1 MKKVGR
7 FFADL
12 WFLTKPYFTSEEWK
26 PAWALLIA
34 LIALNLLQVGLG
46 LVVSFSRNIY
56 YTALQQKDAAGFFRG
71 LFWFTPRPHTFP
83 MPGFFMFVVVLIL
96 SGVLANYLQSWLQ
109 IRWQRWMTARFVEQ
123 WLGEHAHYRLMLTNS
138 IQGVGAD
145 NPDQRIQEDI
155 EDVTASSLGFV
166 LGLISSIVTVF
177 SYGGLLWALSGPLVL
192 FGLHIHGYLFWA
204 AVLYSIVVTWLT
216 HLVGRPLAALTF
228 QQQRLRGNFRFSLV
242 KTRENA
248 EAIALLGGESE
259 ERQGINRRFADFYA
273 NFFRIMNRTAWLSL
287 VTGGFS
293 EVSSNFALLI
303 SAPRFF
309 ASRITFGTMMQIVQL
324 FGDLQDAFLWFMN
337 QYAIFAAYA
346 AQIERLATFQRAL
359 DVAKRVGAPTA
370 RRQIM
375 ANDVV
380 ARELAISLPD
390 GQPLL
395 APTDFTLEPDV
406 STAILGPSGA
416 GKSTLFRALA
426 GVWPFTSGQLV
437 GPPIG
442 AVFLP
447 QEPYLPEGTLRRVL
461 CYPQHPGEVGDPALA
476 AALQSVGLLPL
487 AAHLDLEA
495 AWSQRLSP
503 GEQQR
508 VALARALLL
517 RPSWLFMDEATSS
530 LDAAAEAEL
539 FAMLKREL
547 PETTL
552 VSITHREALARLH
565 DRILRVS
572 SEGVSALELA

>member
-26 PAWALLIA
+26 PAWALLLS
-34 LIALNLLQVGLG
+34 LIALNLLQVGIG
-46 LVVSFSRNIY
+46 LAVSFSRSIY
-56 YTALQQKDAAGFFRG
+56 YTALQEKDAAGFFRG

-83 MPGFFMFVVVLIL
+83 MPGFFMFVVVLVL
-96 SGVLANYLQSWLQ
+96 SGVLSTYLQSWLQ
-109 IRWQRWMTARFVEQ
+109 IRWQRWMTARFVDQ
-123 WLGEHAHYRLMLTNS
+123 WLSEHAHYRLMLTNS
-138 IQGVGAD
+138 TQGVGTD

-155 EDVTASSLGFV
+155 EDVTTSSLGFI

-204 AVLYSIVVTWLT
+204 AILYSIVVTWLT
-216 HLVGRPLAALTF
+216 HLVGRPLAGLTF

-242 KTRENA
+242 KTREHA

-259 ERQGINRRFADFYA
+259 ETRGINQRFADFYA
-273 NFFRIMNRTAWLSL
+273 NFFRIMNRSAWLSL

-293 EVSSNFALLI
+293 EVSGNFALLM

-359 DVAKRVGAPTA
+359 DATKLIGANTTRRASDQAEVFA
-370 RRQIM
+370 R
-375 ANDVV
+375 D
-380 ARELAISLPD
+380 LAISLPD
-390 GQPLL
+390 GRPLL
-395 APTDFTLEPDV
+395 ASTNFTLEPDV
-406 STAILGPSGA
+406 STAILGQSGT

-426 GVWPFTSGQLV
+426 GVWPFTSGQIV
-437 GPPIG
+437 GPPVG
-442 AVFLP
+442 SVFLP
-447 QEPYLPEGTLRRVL
+447 QETYLPEGSLRRVL
-461 CYPQHPGEVGDPALA
+461 CYPQHPTEVSDATLGAALRNAGLGHLA
-476 AALQSVGLLPL
+476 AE
-487 AAHLDLEA
+487 LDTEA
-495 AWSQRLSP
+495 AWDQRLSP

-517 RPSWLFMDEATSS
+517 RPSWLFMDEATAS
-530 LDAAAEAEL
+530 LDPTAEAEL
-539 FAMLKREL
+539 FAMLRREL
-547 PETTL
+547 PGTTL
-552 VSITHREALARLH
+552 ISITHREALARLH
-565 DRILRVS
+565 DRILRVTP
-572 SEGVSALELA
+572 EGVSALEPA